1 MNLDGLGTVESVEP
15 FLMRPYWATLLLGVQ
30 RTWKCSS
37 ATRTNRWRGT
47 QRANCD
53 KIGRNWIRFDP
64 KFRKC
69 VERRIVEKAGKSGRN
84 SRHRFSLT
92 PTAYGERM
100 IAVSLS
106 F

>member
-1 MNLDGLGTVESVEP
+1 MNLNGLGTVESVEP
-15 FLMRPYWATLLLGVQ
+15 ILMRPYWATLLLSVQ

-37 ATRTNRWRGT
+37 ATRTNHWQST
-47 QRANCD
+47 QRANYG

-100 IAVSLS
+100 MPVSLS